1 MDTGRLS
8 EQDVSVLLRLV
19 IALEGELLAGAIDPE
34 LSEVLHR
41 QFRREGLLD
50 EQPPSMDHEDLR
62 PAQLRL
68 GLTNLNQRLRYAL
81 GDYDTP
87 QDPDLGWANQ
97 YFRFASMEA
106 AEGFLSQARA
116 AGERGLAPTARPAN
130 AAPES
135 WAVAVVVEELMMTAA
150 FDAHIQALTRMA
162 ADHSG
167 RPDGSSGPGATTAT

>member
-19 IALEGELLAGAIDPE
+19 IALEGELVAGAIDSE

-50 EQPPSMDHEDLR
+50 EQPPMDHEDLR
-62 PAQLRL
+62 PAQLRV

-81 GDYDTP
+81 GEYDTP
-87 QDPDLGWANQ
+87 QDPDLGWTNQ
-97 YFRFASMEA
+97 YFRFGSQEA

-116 AGERGLAPTARPAN
+116 AGERGLAPTAGPEN
-130 AAPES
+130 AAAES
-135 WAVAVVVEELMMTAA
+135 WEVAVVVEELMMTAA
-150 FDAHIQALTRMA
+150 LDAHVQELSRMA
-162 ADHSG
+162 ADHG
-167 RPDGSSGPGATTAT
+167 GHPGGSSGPGATTAT